1 MKKFIKKIINKILSY
16 KGSKLVKTYELEHRQ
31 AKYIESIEQIES
43 FFHEKIFSDVN
54 TNKYEKIL
62 LSQLYGTSLCEAYYI
77 IHFLRKSLKIT
88 GDVCEFGI
96 ANGSTSA
103 LLAYEIKKLKK
114 NLWLFD
120 SFNGLSK
127 PTKKDILLDDIF
139 KLGSMDRYFRTMS
152 YSVDEVMLRLKETGF
167 PLSKV
172 KIVCGFIEDSVHG
185 ERLPNKICF
194 AYLDFDLYQ
203 PTLTA
208 LNFIHERL
216 SKDGYVIVDDYN
228 YFSKGVKTAVDEF
241 VSSKKGFYDFFLPY
255 AFAGHFCIIRK
266 SKH

>member
-1 MKKFIKKIINKILSY
+1 MKEFIKKIVNKILSY
-16 KGSKLVKTYELEHRQ
+16 KGLMLVKNYELEHRQ

-43 FFHEKIFSDVN
+43 FFHEKIFSDIDTSN
-54 TNKYEKIL
+54 YEKIL

-77 IHFLRKSLKIT
+77 IHFLRRSLKLS
-88 GDVCEFGI
+88 GDLCEFGV

-114 NLWLFD
+114 SLWLFD
-120 SFNGLSK
+120 SFKGLSK

-152 YSVDEVMLRLKETGF
+152 YPVEEVILRLKKIKF

-172 KIVCGFIEDSVHG
+172 EIVPGFIEDSVHG
-185 ERLPNKICF
+185 ERVPNKICF
-194 AYLDFDLYQ
+194 AYLDFDLYE
-203 PTLTA
+203 PTLIV

-216 SKDGYVIVDDYN
+216 SKGGYLVVDDYN

-241 VSSKKGFYDFFLPY
+241 LFSKKEFYDFLLPY

-266 SKH
+266 K